1 MCSRGHAGAGQLL
14 NTYVVTF
21 WKESKNRPF
30 YSDTCIP
37 LGNSKERKCCH
48 LGGTKRSLAD
58 DSYDPMDLNY
68 VGEQICIAHFELL
81 ATIKISQQFLIL
93 IQILSEHL
101 LSTC

>member
-14 NTYVVTF
+14 NIYVVTF
-21 WKESKNRPF
+21 WKESKNRHF
-30 YSDTCIP
+30 DSDTCFP
-37 LGNSKERKCCH
+37 LGNSEETKCCH
-48 LGGTKRSLAD
+48 LGEKKRSLSD
-58 DSYDPMDLNY
+58 NSYDPMDLNY
-68 VGEQICIAHFELL
+68 VGERICIAHFELL